1 MVSSEPGRTE
11 IRPSSEN
18 TKMATAS
25 WPVTILSPVLRAKP
39 TCSKSVLPE
48 DATRFASPTET
59 ATLPTVLLA
68 VLIAKLVK
76 DCACANGCPISA
88 KIAKTV
94 RENR

>member
-48 DATRFASPTET
+48 DATRFASPTDT
-59 ATLPTVLLA
+59 ATLPTVLVA
-68 VLIAKLVK
+68 VFVE
-76 DCACANGCPISA
+76 DCACASDSPIIA
-88 KIAKTV
+88 KIAKTAKA
-94 RENR
+94 NR